1 MFLEQLSR
9 SLAEKLQGEVL
20 HQEPMKNHTTW
31 KIGGPADILVIP
43 NEIEEVIRVVTEA
56 NRHDIPITVIGNGS
70 NILVKDGGIRGIVI
84 KINNGLKRV
93 KVNNNVIEAE
103 AGVMLPKLA
112 RIAVEHSLTGL
123 EFAAGIPATLGGA
136 ILMNAGALGGEIGRY
151 IEKISWVDS
160 RGNVR
165 YTDNSELKFSYRQT
179 ILPEQA
185 LILVKAWLRMEAGES
200 NNIHRKMTEYLTKRR
215 MSQPINKPNSG
226 SVFINPPGN
235 FAGKIIEEAGLKGTK
250 VGDAQISELHANFI
264 INTGNATARDVLA
277 LIHLIE
283 ERVLTQSGIKLET
296 EVRVLGENLTD

>member
-1 MFLEQLSR
+1 
-9 SLAEKLQGEVL
+9 
-20 HQEPMKNHTTW
+20 MKNHTTW

-43 NEIEEVIRVVTEA
+43 DEIDEVIRVVTEA
-56 NRHDIPITVIGNGS
+56 SRHNIPITVIGNGS
-70 NILVKDGGIRGIVI
+70 NVLVKDGGIRGIVI

-93 KVNNNVIEAE
+93 KVYNNIIEAE

-136 ILMNAGALGGEIGRY
+136 IVMNAGALGGEIGRY

-160 RGNVR
+160 RGNIL
-165 YTDNSELKFSYRQT
+165 YTDNSELKFSYRRT
-179 ILPEQA
+179 LLPEQA
-185 LILVKAWLRMEAGES
+185 LIVVKAWLRMETGES

-215 MSQPINKPNSG
+215 MNQPINKPNSG
-226 SVFINPPGN
+226 SVFINPPGYY
-235 FAGKIIEEAGLKGTK
+235 AGKLIEEAGLKGTR

-264 INTGNATARDVLA
+264 INIGNATARDVLA

-296 EVRVLGENLTD
+296 EVRVLGEDLTD